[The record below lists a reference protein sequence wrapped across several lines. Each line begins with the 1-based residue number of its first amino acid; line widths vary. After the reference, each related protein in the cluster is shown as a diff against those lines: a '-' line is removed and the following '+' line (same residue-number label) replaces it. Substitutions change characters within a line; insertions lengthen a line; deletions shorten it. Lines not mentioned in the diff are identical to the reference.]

1 MCVKWG
7 LEWGSDKTDVHSMH
21 FAVGI
26 AFIGEIASP
35 NFKPKFKT
43 IEHIM
48 KHHTFTATTAP

>member
-48 KHHTFTATTAP
+48 KLWTLQV